1 MFNLHDFVLT
11 TILKMIGN
19 VQEYQVREY
28 SLGWY
33 TKNILTDEDM
43 IKIEETLQPKEEV
56 AETVEEV
63 VEEITEPTEEVTEET
78 KIIEES
84 TEVQATEENIEEV

>member
-28 SLGWY
+28 ALGWY

-43 IKIEETLQPKEEV
+43 MKIEEALQPKEI
-56 AETVEEV
+56 VEEDTKV
-63 VEEITEPTEEVTEET
+63 IEETTEEVL
-78 KIIEES
+78 
-84 TEVQATEENIEEV
+84 AYENNS

>member
-28 SLGWY
+28 ALGWY

-43 IKIEETLQPKEEV
+43 MKIEEALQPKEI
-56 AETVEEV
+56 
-63 VEEITEPTEEVTEET
+63 VEEIIEDTEVIEETTEEVLED
-78 KIIEES
+78 
-84 TEVQATEENIEEV
+84 ENRS

>member
-43 IKIEETLQPKEEV
+43 VVIEEALQPKEEIENTEV
-56 AETVEEV
+56 IEET
-63 VEEITEPTEEVTEET
+63 TEEVLADEDR
-78 KIIEES
+78 S
-84 TEVQATEENIEEV
+84 

>member
-28 SLGWY
+28 ALGWY

-43 IKIEETLQPKEEV
+43 VVIEETLQPKEV
-56 AETVEEV
+56 VEDPVEV
-63 VEEITEPTEEVTEET
+63 VDPTEEVIEETTEEVLVDED
-78 KIIEES
+78 IS
-84 TEVQATEENIEEV
+84 